1 MRTILT
7 LTQHAH
13 VVVYEDIRHHDGK
26 QHYGVSAAWPENS
39 LTLTAVVP
47 SQFDAIKLARRWAN
61 TPGATVRALGETVPE
76 AADPAGKDPSAP
88 AEIGSEHLSTRS
100 GMPVLDA
107 TR

>member
-39 LTLTAVVP
+39 LTPVRRH
-47 SQFDAIKLARRWAN
+47 QARAPVGQH
-61 TPGATVRALGETVPE
+61 PGSDRPCAR
-76 AADPAGKDPSAP
+76 
-88 AEIGSEHLSTRS
+88 
-100 GMPVLDA
+100 
-107 TR
+107 